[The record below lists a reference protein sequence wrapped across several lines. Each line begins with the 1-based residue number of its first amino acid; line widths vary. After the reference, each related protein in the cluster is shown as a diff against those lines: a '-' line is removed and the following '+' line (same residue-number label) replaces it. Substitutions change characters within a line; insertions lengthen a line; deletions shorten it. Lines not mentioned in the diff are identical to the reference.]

1 MTNQYI
7 NQKFASIDDL
17 QIYAVEEGLLNVAE
31 ALSSSESELRDVCEG
46 VIKNRLLQ
54 RRKRK
59 SRIKDQTRSRAMKKL
74 WKSKRLNFMKGIK
87 KFNKSIK
94 GKRVHQK
101 VARNRKA
108 GKYRNIHE
116 WYTDI
121 SSVMTHLAIAASYT
135 TSINEEAEM
144 ELLLEEGHSILSPV
158 LEQLLRMDDDVDMDF
173 NEHLNKCEAGLFL
186 DDLIGL
192 SDMYESSME
201 NVTPDDSDISE
212 LKLPTSTDQAD
223 TAAHSGNDYLE
234 EDRPETIT
242 DRLRKDKGTELTQ
255 DSESEGDDIATK
267 DGEEATVE
275 EAYNPN
281 NPNLVDIFE
290 SFDIDGSDYDVT
302 TYNGAEIN
310 ENNADNLVDGTH
322 IIGRIVGPAF
332 FPGSVS
338 RNKVEYTTDL
348 WNYTIQRKEFQSEL
362 ESRRLYGAVGHDQP
376 IDDEAIREG
385 KISHILNRTWINDEG
400 VGMAE
405 YLMLP
410 TKSGRMITNLFGAG
424 SKVRVSTR
432 ARGKFLNK
440 RNSRGNKEPDP
451 KHFYL
456 RGIDFVH
463 DPGFLQAEPSMA
475 KS

>member
-7 NQKFASIDDL
+7 TQKFASIDDL
-17 QIYAVEEGLLNVAE
+17 QIYAVEEGLMDVSE
-31 ALSSSESELRDVCEG
+31 ALASSETQLRDVCEG
-46 VIKNRLLQ
+46 IIKRRLLQ

-59 SRIKDQTRSRAMKKL
+59 GRIKDKTRSRSMKKL
-74 WKSKRLNFMKGIK
+74 WKNKRRNFMKGIK

-108 GKYRNIHE
+108 GKYRTIHE

-121 SSVMTHLAIAASYT
+121 SSVMTHLSIAASYT

-144 ELLLEEGHSILSPV
+144 ELLLEEGHAILSPV
-158 LEQLLRMDDDVDMDF
+158 LEQLLRMDEDVEMDF
-173 NEHLNKCEAGLFL
+173 NEHLNKCDAGLFL
-186 DDLIGL
+186 DDMIGL
-192 SDMYESSME
+192 SAMYEFAPE
-201 NVTPDDSDISE
+201 DVTPNDDDISE
-212 LKLPTSTDQAD
+212 VKIPDSSEQAD
-223 TAAHSGNDYLE
+223 TAAHSGNDYM
-234 EDRPETIT
+234 EDDQDKPETIT
-242 DRLRKDKGTELTQ
+242 DRLRKDKEPQ
-255 DSESEGDDIATK
+255 EKDRQEDEGKGNEDD
-267 DGEEATVE
+267 VE

-290 SFDIDGSDYDVT
+290 SFDIDGADYKVT
-302 TYNGAEIN
+302 TYNRDDIN
-310 ENNADNLVDGTH
+310 ENKADNLVDGTH

-338 RNKVEYTTDL
+338 RNKVEYTTEL
-348 WNYTIQRKEFQSEL
+348 WNHTIQRKEFQNEL
-362 ESRRLYGAVGHDQP
+362 SSRRLYGAVGHDQP
-376 IDDEAIREG
+376 IDDEAIRDG
-385 KISHILNRTWINDEG
+385 MISHILNRTWINDEG